1 MSTRIVVVMVA
12 AGLALAGCG
21 SNGRGSTGRV
31 PASATPVVHRAA
43 ALPAG
48 HELARRLDGALR
60 VGLRRFAVASG
71 AAGEYGDIG
80 QSLPTGIVDRVTCDH
95 SSPRQCEVSW
105 QDVLGHAHRTAYVVV
120 GAARGCFDAS
130 ARPSLPT
137 IYDAVNRS
145 TSQHPLQEI
154 SDGAA
159 ASC

>member
-1 MSTRIVVVMVA
+1 MTARFFVFMLA

-21 SNGRGSTGRV
+21 SADRTTTT
-31 PASATPVVHRAA
+31 PAPAA
-43 ALPAG
+43 AHHAGALPAG
-48 HELARRLDGALR
+48 HELARRLDGAFR

-80 QSLPTGIVDRVTCDH
+80 QSLPTGIVDRVTCDG
-95 SSPRQCEVSW
+95 SSPRHCDVRW
-105 QDVLGHAHRTAYVVV
+105 RDVLDHPQHTDYVVV
-120 GAARGCFDAS
+120 RAARGCFDAT

-137 IYDAVNRS
+137 IYDAVDRS
-145 TSQHPLQEI
+145 TAQHPLQDI